1 MAAIGGKEPRPK
13 KDLQRLLAHSD
24 GALPGRLPALA
35 IFGDLR
41 MGDVAVIF
49 GTQRCGSNYFLS
61 ACRRLGELLVL
72 GEMYHR
78 GGAFPFQGAPQP
90 DFEIKQR
97 LGHILQK
104 MFEEQAAACFEGFR
118 ADAEFDPSANAV
130 INEALVKFS
139 HKFPQKYFAGL
150 RELAGARRLL
160 FKIFPEHLDLF
171 QILGMLR
178 QQRPHVILML
188 RNPLDSFISYKKL
201 VETKKPQDVDTS
213 ELKITFNKAEYF
225 AYKAGLATY
234 FTAIREFCEDEW
246 IDVSTVHYEWL
257 HGGEAERKPEKVRE
271 TLQRVF
277 GVPMN
282 VSPAATA
289 LPLFRQQDKSG
300 SPAEKVLNPNQ
311 LPVQPQVLL

>member
-1 MAAIGGKEPRPK
+1 
-13 KDLQRLLAHSD
+13 
-24 GALPGRLPALA
+24 
-35 IFGDLR
+35 

-61 ACRRLGELLVL
+61 ACRRLDGLLVL

-78 GGAFPFQGAPQP
+78 GGAFPFQGSPAQ

-104 MFEEQAAACFEGFR
+104 QFEEQAAACFDGFR
-118 ADAEFDPSANAV
+118 ADAVFSPDANAA
-130 INEALVKFS
+130 INDALVKFS
-139 HKFPQKYFAGL
+139 HKFPQKYFSGL

-171 QILGMLR
+171 QILGILK

-188 RNPLDSFISYKKL
+188 RNPLDSFISFKKL
-201 VETKKPQDVDTS
+201 VETKKPQDMDTT
-213 ELKITFNKAEYF
+213 EIKITFNKAEYF

-234 FTAIREFCEDEW
+234 FSAIRDFCADEW
-246 IDVSTVHYEWL
+246 IDVSAVHYEWL
-257 HGGEAERKPEKVRE
+257 HGGEAERKPDRVRE

-277 GVPMN
+277 GAPMN
-282 VSPAATA
+282 VAAA
-289 LPLFRQQDKSG
+289 AAAPPSFRLQDKSG